1 MSHRI
6 DVELTSQRDD
16 GTWTWRAAGALQPKG
31 VLDGALLPDGAAAG
45 DVLRAEVETGLD
57 GTEVLAVLAPKQ
69 RARREPERIELLGS
83 SDDAGGVTTSLVS
96 GRSRDDDRPG
106 GRRRRPDGRGDDRR
120 NHRRDDRRD
129 GRRDGRSDERGL
141 GPGAGRRGPDQRRS
155 RERPERPPPPS
166 RPRPKRLRPQRAH
179 RRALLDQ
186 LPAEQRPLAEL
197 VMRGG
202 VPLVRETLEAQR
214 VAATEA
220 GHPPVQPGPVLDVA
234 EKLNVHVRL
243 AEWQDRAAAA
253 LDQAGEV
260 DLRDLRS
267 VVVAADGLARHEAT
281 REVAD
286 QLRVALG
293 ERVEAEHAAWLTEL
307 TELLDDGRTV
317 RALRVSSHPPKAGSP
332 LPPPLA
338 ARLAAAAAGE
348 LTAETSPSRYA
359 AVVEVL
365 ALSPVRTQVTPA
377 GVPATTPDELVA
389 TVRRFGDR
397 LPQVA
402 AAFGVEPLPPS
413 RSRRPRKP
421 AGPGGPPRPASPAT
435 PGT

>member
-1 MSHRI
+1 MPENEYVYTMVKVRMAYPPDKVVLDDITLAFLPGAKIGVLGLNGAGKSTLLRI
-6 DVELTSQRDD
+6 M
-16 GTWTWRAAGALQPKG
+16 AGEITPSNGDAIPGKG
-31 VLDGALLPDGAAAG
+31 VKIGYLPQEPHLDESK
-45 DVLRAEVETGLD
+45 DVRANVE
-57 GTEVLAVLAPKQ
+57 E
-69 RARREPERIELLGS
+69 
-83 SDDAGGVTTSLVS
+83 GVA
-96 GRSRDDDRPG
+96 D
-106 GRRRRPDGRGDDRR
+106 
-120 NHRRDDRRD
+120 
-129 GRRDGRSDERGL
+129 
-141 GPGAGRRGPDQRRS
+141 
-155 RERPERPPPPS
+155 
-166 RPRPKRLRPQRAH
+166 

>member
-16 GTWTWRAAGALQPKG
+16 GTWTWRAAGARQPKG
-31 VLDGALLPDGAAAG
+31 VLDGALLPAGAATG

-57 GTEVLAVLAPKQ
+57 GTEVVAVLAPKQ
-69 RARREPERIELLGS
+69 RERREPERIELLGS
-83 SDDAGGVTTSLVS
+83 PVDAGGVTTSLVP

-106 GRRRRPDGRGDDRR
+106 GRRRGRPDGRGDDRR
-120 NHRRDDRRD
+120 NARRDDRRD
-129 GRRDGRSDERGL
+129 GRGDDRGQ
-141 GPGAGRRGPDQRRS
+141 GSGGGRRGNDQRRG

-166 RPRPKRLRPQRAH
+166 RPRPKRLRPQRAY

-197 VMRGG
+197 AIRGG

-234 EKLNVHVRL
+234 EKLNAHVRL

-253 LDQAGEV
+253 LEQAGEV

-286 QLRVALG
+286 QLRAALA
-293 ERVEAEHAAWLTEL
+293 ERVEAEHTAWLKEL
-307 TELLDDGRTV
+307 TDLLDDDRTV

-338 ARLAAAAAGE
+338 ARLVAAAASE

-377 GVPATTPDELVA
+377 GVPATTPDDLVA
-389 TVRRFGDR
+389 TVRRYGDR

-413 RSRRPRKP
+413 RSRRPRRP
-421 AGPGGPPRPASPAT
+421 SAPGGPRRPASPAT
-435 PGT
+435 PGA